1 MARPKVL
8 EGKRM
13 ISEKYGLMYNKKE
26 RNPVSA
32 EKSVFTPNE
41 KVRQEFV
48 HTVKS
53 GTRRDM
59 DKLVLASE

>member
-1 MARPKVL
+1 
-8 EGKRM
+8 M

-41 KVRQEFV
+41 KVCQEFV

-59 DKLVLASE
+59 AKLVLASE